1 MNDSRNTPYAPG
13 TVVRKFSGKPF
24 KSGRKTATVKGV
36 IEHLFP
42 SAPKDGQRVM
52 VERQCYVFS
61 DEEEGYFVAVV
72 SCEAVPSEPVERVPA
87 YYHSDPNTAGDNVW
101 HVHT

>member
-1 MNDSRNTPYAPG
+1 MEEMLKPG

-24 KSGRKTATVKGV
+24 KSGRKTATVKGIV
-36 IEHLFP
+36 TRMFP

-61 DEEEGYFVAVV
+61 DEEEGYFVTAGSCKAVT
-72 SCEAVPSEPVERVPA
+72 EQPRERVPSW
-87 YYHSDPNTAGDNVW
+87 YYSDPNTAGDNVW